1 MNRRQAMKMAR
12 MQAQWYGLDRKAV
25 EQARW
30 GERLTLHP
38 WERAVAFRDGAS
50 IGVLEPGRHRFWNR
64 AVTYR
69 RVDLRPW
76 ILQVPTQEVP
86 TADGI
91 AVKVSVAA
99 TARVADPVV
108 FVTGVRDADEAIYL
122 QVQVAVR
129 EVFAAL
135 TVEALLAERASLGER
150 VAAGLGDLS
159 ATGVAIDGVEVKDL
173 VLPGELRRAQAQA
186 LVAKAEGL
194 AALERARSETA
205 ALRGL
210 ANAARLAAEQ
220 PTLLQLRLLQELGQ
234 SSGHTV
240 VVGGPSVP
248 QV

>member
-1 MNRRQAMKMAR
+1 MNQRQAMKMAR

-25 EQARW
+25 DRVRW
-30 GERLTLHP
+30 GEHVTLHE

-64 AVTYR
+64 GVTYR
-69 RVDLRPW
+69 RVDMRPW
-76 ILQVPTQEVP
+76 IMQVPTQEVP

-99 TARVADPVV
+99 TARVADPLT
-108 FVTGVRDADEAIYL
+108 FVTGVRDAEEVLYL
-122 QVQVAVR
+122 QLQVAVR

-135 TVEALLAERASLGER
+135 SVEELLAERASLGER
-150 VAAGLGDLS
+150 VAAALGDLS
-159 ATGVAIDGVEVKDL
+159 ATGVAIDGVEVKDF

-186 LVAKAEGL
+186 LIAKAEGV
-194 AALERARSETA
+194 AALERARGETA
-205 ALRGL
+205 ALRSL

-220 PTLLQLRLLQELGQ
+220 PTLLQLRLLQALAQ

-240 VVGGPSVP
+240 VVGGPTVP

>member
-1 MNRRQAMKMAR
+1 MNQRQAMKMAR

-25 EQARW
+25 DRVRW
-30 GERLTLHP
+30 GEYVTLHE

-50 IGVLEPGRHRFWNR
+50 IGVLESGRHRFWNR
-64 AVTYR
+64 GVTYR

-76 ILQVPTQEVP
+76 VLQVPTQEVP

-99 TARVADPVV
+99 TARVADPLT
-108 FVTGVRDADEAIYL
+108 FVTGVRDAEEVLYL
-122 QVQVAVR
+122 QLQVAVR

-135 TVEALLAERASLGER
+135 SVEELLAERASLGEGAS
-150 VAAGLGDLS
+150 AALGDLS
-159 ATGVAIDGVEVKDL
+159 ATGVAIDGVEVKDF

-186 LVAKAEGL
+186 LIARAEGV
-194 AALERARSETA
+194 AALERARGETA
-205 ALRGL
+205 ALRSL

-220 PTLLQLRLLQELGQ
+220 PTLLQLRLLQALAQ

-240 VVGGPSVP
+240 VVGGPTVP